1 MLLDTRFML
10 STKGDIAPFCKIF
23 LFVDSTCC
31 QQDFLFMRSG
41 VHAPAA
47 FLKVFYLGRCD
58 LSKNKLNFFGGQSRH
73 TQ

>member
-1 MLLDTRFML
+1 
-10 STKGDIAPFCKIF
+10 
-23 LFVDSTCC
+23 
-31 QQDFLFMRSG
+31 MRSG

-73 TQ
+73 TQKVVACKELNIEDFFLRVPVYIRYIF

>member
-31 QQDFLFMRSG
+31 QQDFFFMRSG

-47 FLKVFYLGRCD
+47 FFKVFYLGR
-58 LSKNKLNFFGGQSRH
+58 
-73 TQ
+73 

>member
-31 QQDFLFMRSG
+31 QQDFFIYAFRCSRTCRIFKGLLFW
-41 VHAPAA
+41 P
-47 FLKVFYLGRCD
+47 L
-58 LSKNKLNFFGGQSRH
+58 
-73 TQ
+73 